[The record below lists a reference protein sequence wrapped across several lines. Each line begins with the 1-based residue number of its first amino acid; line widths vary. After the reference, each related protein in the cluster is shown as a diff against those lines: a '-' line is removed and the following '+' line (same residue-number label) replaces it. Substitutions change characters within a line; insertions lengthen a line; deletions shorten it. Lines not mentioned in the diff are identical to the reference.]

1 MNNDDKPAL
10 QVVGDETAN
19 QAESSTR
26 DSDDQGGDAQQSQT
40 QTGAQEHTDALGGST
55 PKSSGHAGLGRRGV
69 FLLPNLITTG
79 SLFAGFYAIVTAM
92 NGQPLTACIAIF
104 IAMMLDG
111 ADGRIARM
119 TGTQSA
125 FGAQY
130 DSLSDLVAFGVA
142 PALVAFSWGLSALG
156 QLGWV
161 AAFAYMACAALRL
174 ARFNVDGEEGS
185 FTGLA
190 SPAAAGV
197 IVFSIW
203 VALEQ
208 GIAQPPIFGA
218 LIFAVLTI
226 AAALLMVSNYEYF
239 SPKKINFRERIP
251 FVTLVLIA
259 MGFAIAMIDPPMIMM
274 GIALVYAASGPAKSL
289 WQKLRG
295 TSSP

>member
-1 MNNDDKPAL
+1 MMEHDDKPTL
-10 QVVGDETAN
+10 QVVGDE
-19 QAESSTR
+19 QGDAESLKATEEPLQR
-26 DSDDQGGDAQQSQT
+26 
-40 QTGAQEHTDALGGST
+40 
-55 PKSSGHAGLGRRGV
+55 GLGRRGV
-69 FLLPNLITTG
+69 YLLPNLITTG
-79 SLFAGFYAIVTAM
+79 SLFAGFYAIITSM
-92 NGQPLTACIAIF
+92 NGQPLTACLAIF
-104 IAMMLDG
+104 LAMLLDG

>member
-1 MNNDDKPAL
+1 MDNIDKPTPDKPNL
-10 QVVGDETAN
+10 KVVSEEQDEAASPEAEHQPTA
-19 QAESSTR
+19 
-26 DSDDQGGDAQQSQT
+26 AQ
-40 QTGAQEHTDALGGST
+40 
-55 PKSSGHAGLGRRGV
+55 AGLGRRGV

-79 SLFAGFYAIVTAM
+79 SLFAGFYAIVTSM
-92 NGQPLTACIAIF
+92 NGQPLTACLAIF
-104 IAMMLDG
+104 LAMLLDG

-208 GIAQPPIFGA
+208 GMAQPPLLVA
-218 LIFAVLTI
+218 LLFAALTVT
-226 AAALLMVSNYEYF
+226 AALLMVSNYDYF

-259 MGFAIAMIDPPMIMM
+259 MGFAVAMIDPPMVML
-274 GIALVYAASGPAKSL
+274 GIALIYAASGPAKGV
-289 WQKLRG
+289 WKNLRRS
-295 TSSP
+295 T

>member
-1 MNNDDKPAL
+1 MEHDDKPTL
-10 QVVGDETAN
+10 QVVGDE
-19 QAESSTR
+19 QGDAESSKAT
-26 DSDDQGGDAQQSQT
+26 AEPSQR
-40 QTGAQEHTDALGGST
+40 
-55 PKSSGHAGLGRRGV
+55 GLGQRGV
-69 FLLPNLITTG
+69 YLLPNLITTG
-79 SLFAGFYAIVTAM
+79 SLVAGFYAIITSM
-92 NGQPLTACIAIF
+92 NGQPLTACLAIF
-104 IAMMLDG
+104 LAMLLDG

-174 ARFNVDGEEGS
+174 ARFNVDGEEDS

-208 GIAQPPIFGA
+208 GIAQPPIFVA

-274 GIALVYAASGPAKSL
+274 GIALVYAASGPTKSI

>member
-1 MNNDDKPAL
+1 MDNIDKPTPDKPNL
-10 QVVGDETAN
+10 DKPNLKVVSEEQDEAASPE
-19 QAESSTR
+19 AEYNPR
-26 DSDDQGGDAQQSQT
+26 A
-40 QTGAQEHTDALGGST
+40 AR
-55 PKSSGHAGLGRRGV
+55 AGLGRRGV

-79 SLFAGFYAIVTAM
+79 SLFAGFYAIVTSM
-92 NGQPLTACIAIF
+92 NGQPLTACLAIF
-104 IAMMLDG
+104 LAMLLDG

-208 GIAQPPIFGA
+208 GMAQPPLLVA
-218 LIFAVLTI
+218 LLFAALTV
-226 AAALLMVSNYEYF
+226 AAALLMVSNYDYF

-259 MGFAIAMIDPPMIMM
+259 MGFAVAMIDPPMVML
-274 GIALVYAASGPAKSL
+274 GIALIYAASGPAKGVWKNLQRS
-289 WQKLRG
+289 
-295 TSSP
+295 T

>member
-1 MNNDDKPAL
+1 MEHDDKPTL
-10 QVVGDETAN
+10 QVVGDE
-19 QAESSTR
+19 QGDAESSKAT
-26 DSDDQGGDAQQSQT
+26 AEPSQR
-40 QTGAQEHTDALGGST
+40 
-55 PKSSGHAGLGRRGV
+55 GLGRRGV
-69 FLLPNLITTG
+69 YLLPNLITTG
-79 SLFAGFYAIVTAM
+79 SLFAGFYAIITSM
-92 NGQPLTACIAIF
+92 NGQPLTACLAIF
-104 IAMMLDG
+104 LAMLLDG

-174 ARFNVDGEEGS
+174 ARFNVDGEEDS

-208 GIAQPPIFGA
+208 GIAQPPIFVA

-226 AAALLMVSNYEYF
+226 AAALLMVSSYEYF

-274 GIALVYAASGPAKSL
+274 GIALVYAASGPTKSI

>member
-1 MNNDDKPAL
+1 
-10 QVVGDETAN
+10 
-19 QAESSTR
+19 
-26 DSDDQGGDAQQSQT
+26 
-40 QTGAQEHTDALGGST
+40 
-55 PKSSGHAGLGRRGV
+55 
-69 FLLPNLITTG
+69 
-79 SLFAGFYAIVTAM
+79 
-92 NGQPLTACIAIF
+92 
-104 IAMMLDG
+104 
-111 ADGRIARM
+111 
-119 TGTQSA
+119 
-125 FGAQY
+125 
-130 DSLSDLVAFGVA
+130 
-142 PALVAFSWGLSALG
+142 
-156 QLGWV
+156 
-161 AAFAYMACAALRL
+161 MACAALRL

>member
-1 MNNDDKPAL
+1 MMEHDDKPTL
-10 QVVGDETAN
+10 QVVGDE
-19 QAESSTR
+19 QGDAESSKATEEPLQR
-26 DSDDQGGDAQQSQT
+26 
-40 QTGAQEHTDALGGST
+40 
-55 PKSSGHAGLGRRGV
+55 GLGRRGV
-69 FLLPNLITTG
+69 YLLPNLITTG
-79 SLFAGFYAIVTAM
+79 SLFAGFYAIITSM
-92 NGQPLTACIAIF
+92 NGQPLTACLAIF
-104 IAMMLDG
+104 LAMLLDG

-289 WQKLRG
+289 WQKLSG

>member
-1 MNNDDKPAL
+1 MEHDDKPTL
-10 QVVGDETAN
+10 QVVGDEQGN
-19 QAESSTR
+19 AESLKATEEP
-26 DSDDQGGDAQQSQT
+26 SQR
-40 QTGAQEHTDALGGST
+40 
-55 PKSSGHAGLGRRGV
+55 GLGRRGV
-69 FLLPNLITTG
+69 YLLPNLITTG
-79 SLFAGFYAIVTAM
+79 SLFAGFYAIITSM
-92 NGQPLTACIAIF
+92 NGQPLTACLAIF
-104 IAMMLDG
+104 LAMLLDG

-174 ARFNVDGEEGS
+174 ARFNVDGEEDS

-208 GIAQPPIFGA
+208 GIAQPPIFVA

-274 GIALVYAASGPAKSL
+274 GIALVYAASGPTKSI